1 MRHKPW
7 RVSCVPEQ
15 DNRAKSGY
23 DRPEFKV
30 DHWGTYVKLDHLD
43 ESKNVE
49 DRRGGRRGGL
59 ARGGQIGGLGLIV
72 VVIAALLFGVDPR
85 QLLGPQGLQQPGAS
99 TGDPAQPY
107 QESQAEAVLRER
119 SGKVLRSTEIV
130 WTEYFQS
137 NGQQYPAPGL
147 VLYSGSDQSACGAA
161 QAGMGPFYCPA
172 DQKIYIDL
180 SFFAELSQRFGAP
193 GDFAQAYVIAHE
205 VGHHIQTILGISGK
219 VNQARMR
226 MSPAEGNQMSVR
238 LELQADCIAG
248 VWARREDANNRSLE
262 PGDIQEAL
270 GAAAAVGDDRLQ
282 KKATG
287 AINPEGFT
295 HGTAEQRA
303 RWFKTGFDA
312 GSIDACDTFSR
323 EP

>member
-1 MRHKPW
+1 M
-7 RVSCVPEQ
+7 
-15 DNRAKSGY
+15 
-23 DRPEFKV
+23 
-30 DHWGTYVKLDHLD
+30 KLDHLD

-49 DRRGGRRGGL
+49 DRRGARGGMV
-59 ARGGQIGGLGLIV
+59 RGGQIGGLGLIV

-85 QLLGPQGLQQPGAS
+85 QLIDQSGMQPSGSATD
-99 TGDPAQPY
+99 TGQPY
-107 QESQAEAVLRER
+107 QESQDEAVLRER
-119 SGKVLRSTEIV
+119 SAKVLRSTEIV
-130 WTEYFQS
+130 WNDYFGK

-226 MSPAEGNQMSVR
+226 LSQAEGNQLSVR

-270 GAAAAVGDDRLQ
+270 GAASAVGDDRLQ
-282 KKATG
+282 KQATG
-287 AINPEGFT
+287 SINPESFT

-303 RWFKTGFDA
+303 RWFRTGFDS
-312 GSIDACDTFSR
+312 GTIEACDTFSK

>member
-1 MRHKPW
+1 M
-7 RVSCVPEQ
+7 
-15 DNRAKSGY
+15 
-23 DRPEFKV
+23 
-30 DHWGTYVKLDHLD
+30 KLDHLD
-43 ESKNVE
+43 ESENVE
-49 DRRGGRRGGL
+49 DRRGRRGGGMV
-59 ARGGQIGGLGLIV
+59 RGGQIGGLGLIV

-85 QLLGPQGLQQPGAS
+85 QLIGQSGSQPSGPAS
-99 TGDPAQPY
+99 SSDEPY

-130 WTEYFQS
+130 WTEYFQK

-147 VLYSGSDQSACGAA
+147 VLYAGSDQSACGAA

-180 SFFAELSQRFGAP
+180 SFFEELSKRFGAP

-219 VNQARMR
+219 VSQARMR
-226 MSPAEGNQMSVR
+226 LSQAEGNQLSVK

-248 VWARREDANNRSLE
+248 VWARREDASNRSLE

-282 KKATG
+282 KQATG

-303 RWFKTGFDA
+303 RWFRTGFDA
-312 GSIDACDTFSR
+312 GSIEACDTFSR

>member
-1 MRHKPW
+1 
-7 RVSCVPEQ
+7 
-15 DNRAKSGY
+15 
-23 DRPEFKV
+23 
-30 DHWGTYVKLDHLD
+30 VKLDHLD

-49 DRRGGRRGGL
+49 DRRGARGGMV
-59 ARGGQIGGLGLIV
+59 RGGQIGGLGLIV

-85 QLLGPQGLQQPGAS
+85 QLIGQSGMQPSGSATD
-99 TGDPAQPY
+99 TGQPY
-107 QESQAEAVLRER
+107 QESQDEAVLRER
-119 SGKVLRSTEIV
+119 SAKVLRSTEIV
-130 WTEYFQS
+130 WNDYFGK

-226 MSPAEGNQMSVR
+226 LSQAEGNQLSVR

-270 GAAAAVGDDRLQ
+270 GAASAVGDDRLQ
-282 KKATG
+282 KQATG
-287 AINPEGFT
+287 SINPEGFT

-303 RWFKTGFDA
+303 RWFRTGFDS
-312 GSIDACDTFSR
+312 GTIEACDTFSK

>member
-1 MRHKPW
+1 MGL
-7 RVSCVPEQ
+7 S
-15 DNRAKSGY
+15 
-23 DRPEFKV
+23 
-30 DHWGTYVKLDHLD
+30 VKLDHLD

-49 DRRGGRRGGL
+49 DRRGRRGGL
-59 ARGGQIGGLGLIV
+59 VRGGQIGGLGLII

-85 QLLGPQGLQQPGAS
+85 QLIGQSGLQPTGA
-99 TGDPAQPY
+99 PAESGQPY
-107 QESQAEAVLRER
+107 QESQAEALLRER
-119 SGKVLRSTEIV
+119 SAKVLRSTEIV
-130 WTEYFQS
+130 WTDYFQN
-137 NGQQYPAPGL
+137 NGQSYPAPGL
-147 VLYSGSDQSACGAA
+147 VLYSGSDQSGCGAA

-172 DQKIYIDL
+172 DQKVYIDL

-226 MSPAEGNQMSVR
+226 LSQAEGNQLSVK

-248 VWARREDANNRSLE
+248 VWAKREDAGNRSLE

-270 GAAAAVGDDRLQ
+270 NAAASVGDDRLQ
-282 KKATG
+282 KQTTG
-287 AINPEGFT
+287 TINPEGFT

-303 RWFKTGFDA
+303 RWFKTGFES

>member
-1 MRHKPW
+1 M
-7 RVSCVPEQ
+7 V
-15 DNRAKSGY
+15 
-23 DRPEFKV
+23 
-30 DHWGTYVKLDHLD
+30 
-43 ESKNVE
+43 
-49 DRRGGRRGGL
+49 
-59 ARGGQIGGLGLIV
+59 RGGQIGGLGLII

-85 QLLGPQGLQQPGAS
+85 QLVGQSGLQPSGV
-99 TGDPAQPY
+99 PAESGQPY
-107 QESQAEAVLRER
+107 QESQGEAVFRER
-119 SGKVLRSTEIV
+119 SAKVLRSTEIV
-130 WTEYFQS
+130 WTEYFRR

-172 DQKIYIDL
+172 DQKVYIDL

-226 MSPAEGNQMSVR
+226 LSAAEGNQLSVK

-248 VWARREDANNRSLE
+248 VWAKREDANNRSLE

-270 GAAAAVGDDRLQ
+270 NAAASVGDDRLQ
-282 KKATG
+282 KQATG
-287 AINPEGFT
+287 TINPEGFT

-303 RWFKTGFDA
+303 RWFKTGFES
-312 GSIDACDTFSR
+312 GSIDSCDTFSR

>member
-1 MRHKPW
+1 M
-7 RVSCVPEQ
+7 
-15 DNRAKSGY
+15 
-23 DRPEFKV
+23 
-30 DHWGTYVKLDHLD
+30 KLDHLD

-49 DRRGGRRGGL
+49 DRRGKRGGL

-85 QLLGPQGLQQPGAS
+85 QLIGQSGMQPSGPAAESG
-99 TGDPAQPY
+99 QPY
-107 QESQAEAVLRER
+107 QESQAESVLRER
-119 SGKVLRSTEIV
+119 SSKVLRSTEIV
-130 WTEYFQS
+130 WNDYFKQ

-147 VLYSGSDQSACGAA
+147 VIYSGSDQSACGAA

-172 DQKIYIDL
+172 DKKIYIDL

-226 MSPAEGNQMSVR
+226 LSQAEGNQLSVR

-282 KKATG
+282 KQATG
-287 AINPEGFT
+287 SINPEGFT

-303 RWFKTGFDA
+303 RWFRTGFDS
-312 GSIDACDTFSR
+312 GSIDACDTFSGGI
-323 EP
+323 

>member
-1 MRHKPW
+1 LRE
-7 RVSCVPEQ
+7 EQ
-15 DNRAKSGY
+15 A
-23 DRPEFKV
+23 
-30 DHWGTYVKLDHLD
+30 VKLDHLD

-49 DRRGGRRGGL
+49 DRRGRRGGGMV
-59 ARGGQIGGLGLIV
+59 RGGQIGGLGLII
-72 VVIAALLFGVDPR
+72 VVIAALLLGVDPR
-85 QLLGPQGLQQPGAS
+85 QLIGQSGMQPSGPAANSG
-99 TGDPAQPY
+99 QPY
-107 QESQAEAVLRER
+107 QESQGEAVLRER
-119 SGKVLRSTEIV
+119 SAKVLRSTEIV
-130 WTEYFQS
+130 WTDYFKK

-172 DQKIYIDL
+172 DQKVYIDL

-205 VGHHIQTILGISGK
+205 VGHHIQTVLGISGK
-219 VNQARMR
+219 VSQARMR
-226 MSPAEGNQMSVR
+226 LSQTEGNQLSVR

-262 PGDIQEAL
+262 PGDIEEAL
-270 GAAAAVGDDRLQ
+270 GAASAVGDDRLQ
-282 KKATG
+282 KQATG
-287 AINPEGFT
+287 SINPEGFT

-303 RWFKTGFDA
+303 RWFRTGFES
-312 GSIDACDTFSR
+312 GTIEACDTFSR

>member
-1 MRHKPW
+1 M
-7 RVSCVPEQ
+7 
-15 DNRAKSGY
+15 
-23 DRPEFKV
+23 
-30 DHWGTYVKLDHLD
+30 KLDHLD
-43 ESKNVE
+43 ESQNVE
-49 DRRGGRRGGL
+49 DRRGRRGGMV
-59 ARGGQIGGLGLIV
+59 RGGQIGGLGLII
-72 VVIAALLFGVDPR
+72 VVIAALFFGVDPR
-85 QLLGPQGLQQPGAS
+85 QLIGQSGLQPSDAPS
-99 TGDPAQPY
+99 ATDQPY
-107 QESQAEAVLRER
+107 QETQAEAVLRDR
-119 SGKVLRSTEIV
+119 SAKVLRSTEIV
-130 WTEYFQS
+130 WTEYFRQ
-137 NGQQYPAPGL
+137 NNQQYPAPSL
-147 VLYSGSDQSACGAA
+147 VLYSGADQSACGPA

-172 DQKIYIDL
+172 DQKVYIDL

-226 MSPAEGNQMSVR
+226 LGQTEANQLSVK

-248 VWARREDANNRSLE
+248 VWAKREDANNRSLE

-282 KKATG
+282 KQATG
-287 AINPEGFT
+287 SVNPEGFT

-303 RWFKTGFDA
+303 RWFRTGFES
-312 GSIDACDTFSR
+312 GTIDACDTFSR